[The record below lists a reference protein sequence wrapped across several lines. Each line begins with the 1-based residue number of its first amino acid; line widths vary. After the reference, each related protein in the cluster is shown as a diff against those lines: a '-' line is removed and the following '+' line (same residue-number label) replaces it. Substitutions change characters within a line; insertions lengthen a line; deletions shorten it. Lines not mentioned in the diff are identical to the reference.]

1 MDQDE
6 AVALSVG
13 SIVGGE
19 SPAGRAWYDAIRE
32 LQRRVASACG
42 DARGTV
48 NLNVVFH
55 VPGPLL
61 SPSYDGVRTG
71 RFRRRDSHLMIQVA
85 VPVDLPDDPPAALG
99 EMLFASIAAA
109 EAWATKRNIA
119 NRLDVARA
127 IARSATSD
135 A

>member
-19 SPAGRAWYDAIRE
+19 SPVGQIWYDAIRE

-42 DARGTV
+42 DARDAV

-61 SPSYDGVRTG
+61 TPDYDGVRTG
-71 RFRRRDSHLMIQVA
+71 SFRSGDSHLMVQVA
-85 VPVDLPDDPPAALG
+85 VPAGLPDDPPAAVG

-109 EAWATKRNIA
+109 EAWATKRKIA